1 MLRTQLISHE
11 TNRNDMRWDTLD
23 SVTGYYLY
31 LYLYIIS
38 ISISISISLSLSL
51 YIYIYIYIDWIQS
64 LQKRCFLYIGLYR
77 FIFEK
82 MNIHIFLNIH
92 FLAGLKK

>member
-1 MLRTQLISHE
+1 MYMHT
-11 TNRNDMRWDTLD
+11 
-23 SVTGYYLY
+23 
-31 LYLYIIS
+31 
-38 ISISISISLSLSL
+38 

-82 MNIHIFLNIH
+82 NEYSLCFLNIH
-92 FLAGLKK
+92 FLVGLKK